1 MFVKWKNVTTCKWA
15 VYLNN
20 KMYIYNKRLLKESKW
35 HYLQRKNDWWKIELL
50 NSSNSITQSKRMWA
64 GMTLRLTKK

>member
-50 NSSNSITQSKRMWA
+50 NSSE
-64 GMTLRLTKK
+64 